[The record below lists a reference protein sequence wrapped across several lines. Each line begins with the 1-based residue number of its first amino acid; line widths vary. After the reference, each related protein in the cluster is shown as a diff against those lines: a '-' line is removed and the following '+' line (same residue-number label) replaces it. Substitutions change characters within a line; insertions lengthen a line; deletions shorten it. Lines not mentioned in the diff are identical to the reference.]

1 MYKAILFDLDGTLLH
16 MDQDAFLKVY
26 MKQLLGAILPLGG
39 DPSVIKAA
47 FFKGVEAGRRST
59 IKIIYAAVLYAAREE
74 LKFGATRMDRLIK
87 AVDRHVCD
95 TLSSEEI
102 IDNVYR
108 DTGYRLT
115 FADPFETIERV
126 N

>member
-1 MYKAILFDLDGTLLH
+1 MNRKQRRAAAKRQPLNMPMSQQKLLANLCKNGITNEDLKTE
-16 MDQDAFLKVY
+16 
-26 MKQLLGAILPLGG
+26 
-39 DPSVIKAA
+39 
-47 FFKGVEAGRRST
+47 FFKGVEAGRRAA
-59 IKIIYAAVLYAAREE
+59 IKTIYAAVLYAANDMQ
-74 LKFGATRMDRLIK
+74 MDNEHMDMLIK

-95 TLSSEEI
+95 TLSSEEV

>member
-1 MYKAILFDLDGTLLH
+1 MNRKQRRASAKRQPLNMPMSQQKLLANLCKNGITQEDLKTE
-16 MDQDAFLKVY
+16 
-26 MKQLLGAILPLGG
+26 
-39 DPSVIKAA
+39 